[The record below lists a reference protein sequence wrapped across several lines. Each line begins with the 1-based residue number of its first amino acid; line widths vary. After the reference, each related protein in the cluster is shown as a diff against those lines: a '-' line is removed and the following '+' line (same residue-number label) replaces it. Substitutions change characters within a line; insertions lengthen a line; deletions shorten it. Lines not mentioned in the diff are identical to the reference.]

1 MSLVMP
7 SEETRIIDVN
17 DGDDDNTNF
26 GTRLAVSKGET
37 VSIFSIDFVDF
48 PPPSNSGPQPRFI

>member
-1 MSLVMP
+1 MP
-7 SEETRIIDVN
+7 GEETRIIDVN